1 MFTCIEQENKK
12 TKEKKEKE
20 SDKHKTITEDNK
32 TGIYIENKHF
42 RMNQQQKRMIDRTFF
57 LSFFLKYN

>member
-12 TKEKKEKE
+12 TKKKKEKE

-32 TGIYIENKHF
+32 TDVYIENKHF
-42 RMNQQQKRMIDRTFF
+42 RMNQQ
-57 LSFFLKYN
+57 

>member
-42 RMNQQQKRMIDRTFF
+42 RMNQQ
-57 LSFFLKYN
+57 